1 MHELVANL
9 RKFCNLRMNKAA
21 KRLKVDVDYET
32 QNQLSNFFLEELYHN
47 YSDNSG
53 QDYPGFFG
61 KLEWDAQPCY
71 LINSHEEFLSAYK
84 GLSPRH

>member
-1 MHELVANL
+1 MHEQGEDL

-53 QDYPGFFG
+53 QDYPAS
-61 KLEWDAQPCY
+61 LE
-71 LINSHEEFLSAYK
+71 S
-84 GLSPRH
+84 